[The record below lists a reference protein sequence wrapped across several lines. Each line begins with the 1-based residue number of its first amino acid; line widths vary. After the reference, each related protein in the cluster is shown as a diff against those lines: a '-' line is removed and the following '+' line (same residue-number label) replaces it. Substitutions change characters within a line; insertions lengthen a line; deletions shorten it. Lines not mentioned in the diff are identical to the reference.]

1 MLCVTEIIEKLTINT
16 NGRKSKVIMQGGF
29 HKLNS
34 QNFNLAKQLRHE
46 LHQHPE
52 LSNEEVWT
60 KKHLINFLKTNTSL
74 DIIDKGTWFYAI
86 YRAGIDKKNIAFRAD
101 FDALPMDEVIDLP
114 WASQFPGKAHK
125 CGHDGHSA
133 TLAGFALEI
142 DQLGADKNIYFLF
155 QPAEETGDGAIQCVD
170 FIREHAIDE
179 IYAYHNM
186 SGIPY
191 KSIGIID
198 GTAFCASKGM
208 TIHMEGTP
216 THASQPELGI
226 NPSLAIANIVR
237 AIPEFIAPEKN
248 KGLVL
253 CTVVQIDVGEH
264 AFGLAASSG
273 NLRMT
278 IRALYEEEL
287 NQLQKNIENYAL
299 KQAQEFGLNVHFEY
313 NDEFPETVN
322 HKECADNI
330 RLVAKSTGMDLVEL
344 KDAYRGSEDFGHF
357 TKLTK
362 GAYCFIGNGEDYPQV
377 HTYEYDFPDELIE
390 SGVTLFKELVEL

>member
-1 MLCVTEIIEKLTINT
+1 M
-16 NGRKSKVIMQGGF
+16 
-29 HKLNS
+29 NS
-34 QNFNLAKQLRHE
+34 QNFDLAKQLRHE

-60 KKHLINFLKTNTSL
+60 KQHLINFLKTNTNL
-74 DIIDKGTWFYAI
+74 EIIDKGTWFYAI
-86 YRAGIDKKNIAFRAD
+86 YRAGIDQPNIAFRAD

-114 WASQFPGKAHK
+114 WASKYPGKAHK

-142 DQLGADKNIYFLF
+142 DQIGADKNIFFLF
-155 QPAEETGDGAIQCVD
+155 QPAEETGDGAIQCVE
-170 FIREHAIDE
+170 FIKEHNIDE
-179 IYAYHNM
+179 IFAYHNM

-191 KSIGIID
+191 KAVGIID
-198 GTAFCASKGM
+198 GTAMCASKGM
-208 TIHMEGTP
+208 TIHMEGAP
-216 THASQPELGI
+216 AHASQPEMGI
-226 NPSLAIANIVR
+226 NPSLAIANIVKE
-237 AIPEFIAPEKN
+237 ISDFISPEKN

-264 AFGLAASSG
+264 AFGIAASSG
-273 NLRMT
+273 SLRMT

-287 NQLQKNIENYAL
+287 DRLQRNLENFANA
-299 KQAQEFGLNVHFEY
+299 QAEEFGLNVRFQY

-322 HKECADNI
+322 HKESADKI
-330 RLVAKSTGMDLVEL
+330 RFVTKSKGMELVEL
-344 KDAYRGSEDFGHF
+344 QEAFRGSEDFGHF

-362 GAYCFIGNGEDYPQV
+362 GAYYFIGNGEDYPQL

-390 SGVTLFKELVEL
+390 SGVALFKELVEL